1 MAQVAE
7 KEREQTGVAVQ
18 DDDMGGKPK
27 LLAALD
33 KRGVTPET
41 WRVLMETVWPGAQ
54 SPNSVMM
61 AIDYCRARNLD
72 PLKRPVHIVPMWSKR
87 HGKMVETIWPGISE
101 VRTTAHRTG
110 QYVGCSAPIWG
121 PMETREFVAHN
132 KEGRETERKAV
143 EFPQW
148 CQMTV
153 KRRHPSGLVEEYT
166 AEVWWEET
174 YATESRFSD
183 IPNEMWQRRARG
195 QLAKCAEAAALRM
208 AFPEELGSDYTAEE
222 MAGRILDD
230 AHMKAQESLVDA
242 PPAPSRADFARQPE
256 RPAEDAE
263 IVEDDGYP
271 HGAAEPADPASEDAG
286 KAAEPHES
294 DDDDAPDLDAITA
307 TQDLLKELGAF
318 TTARAINNWFDT
330 TFVKTAK
337 EMNLTEA
344 QIKVVTDQKNAR
356 VKALTK

>member
-1 MAQVAE
+1 MAQAAE
-7 KEREQTGVAVQ
+7 KERTQTSVALQ
-18 DDDMGGKPK
+18 EDDVAGKPK

-121 PMETREFVAHN
+121 PMVNREFVARDKN
-132 KEGRETERKAV
+132 GNETECKSV

-148 CQMTV
+148 CRMTV

-174 YATESRFSD
+174 YATESRFSE
-183 IPNEMWQRRARG
+183 IPNEMWQRRSRG

-222 MAGRILDD
+222 MAGRVLDD
-230 AHMKAQESLVDA
+230 AHMKSQESLVDA
-242 PPAPSRADFARQPE
+242 PPAPTRADFSRQPAH
-256 RPAEDAE
+256 PAEEAQ
-263 IVEDDGYP
+263 IVEDDGEP
-271 HGAAEPADPASEDAG
+271 EFHAGGTQTTEPEEAPEAPTETHTEEAISDAEQTTRACV
-286 KAAEPHES
+286 KAPGHFKTAEQV
-294 DDDDAPDLDAITA
+294 TA
-307 TQDLLKELGAF
+307 
-318 TTARAINNWFDT
+318 WFDGD
-330 TFVKTAK
+330 FQATAK
-337 EMNLTEA
+337 ESHLSKD
-344 QIKVVTDQKNAR
+344 QIAR
-356 VKALTK
+356 VKSAVDARLAALTK